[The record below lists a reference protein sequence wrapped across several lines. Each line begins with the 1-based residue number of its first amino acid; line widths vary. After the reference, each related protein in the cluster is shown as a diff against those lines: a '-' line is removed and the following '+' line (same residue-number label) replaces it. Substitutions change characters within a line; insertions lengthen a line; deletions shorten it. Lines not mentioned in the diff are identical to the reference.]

1 MQLDRTDRLIL
12 RQLLR
17 TAPGRRAFGAHVNAR
32 ASVPAWSRDRRNQ
45 LTAGAVR
52 RDMGTTTCVIA
63 RACATVASALLL
75 LSGGPAR
82 AADPAAPAP
91 VAVVAAA
98 LKVVPPVPLEPGPL
112 YARRTTH
119 DRIGR
124 IVVPVEINGRGPFR
138 FILDTGANSSAI
150 SETTALALEL
160 VPVAGAV
167 INVHGVTGSA
177 TLPVVRVATL
187 QAGELLLENQRLPVL
202 PPAVFAGMDGI
213 LGVDA
218 LQDARIEV
226 DFGRDRVTIRRSSGR
241 HAPKGFLVV
250 RAWLQNGGLLLVDGQ
265 VGRVP
270 VKAIV
275 DTGAERSLGN
285 EALRAALVDAARR
298 PHETVATTVIGA
310 TPQIAHGLS
319 FEAPTIDIGGA
330 RLNNLT
336 VTFGD
341 LHVFGIWSLLDEP
354 AILIGMDLLG
364 TLEQFVVD
372 YTRREFHLRPVSSGQ
387 PMLRRC
393 GGIECNTRIPPP
405 EA

>member
-1 MQLDRTDRLIL
+1 MQL
-12 RQLLR
+12 
-17 TAPGRRAFGAHVNAR
+17 G
-32 ASVPAWSRDRRNQ
+32 RRNQ

-52 RDMGTTTCVIA
+52 RDMGTTTFVIA

-75 LSGGPAR
+75 LSGGWAR

-91 VAVVAAA
+91 VAVVPEAV
-98 LKVVPPVPLEPGPL
+98 KVVPPVPPEPGPL
-112 YARRTTH
+112 YATRTTR

-124 IVVPVEINGRGPFR
+124 IVAPVEINGRGPFR
-138 FILDTGANSSAI
+138 FILDTGANSSVI

-160 VPVAGAV
+160 VPVAGVV

-177 TLPVVRVATL
+177 TLPAVQVATL
-187 QAGELLLENQRLPVL
+187 RVGELLLEKQRLPVL
-202 PPAVFAGMDGI
+202 PPAVFAGVDGI

-226 DFGRDRVTIRRSSGR
+226 DFGRDRVTIRRSSGQR
-241 HAPKGFLVV
+241 APKGFLVV

-285 EALRAALVDAARR
+285 EALRAALVDRVRR

-310 TPQIAHGLS
+310 TPQIAQGLS
-319 FEAPTIDIGGA
+319 FEAPAIDIGGA

-341 LHVFGIWSLLDEP
+341 LHVFGIWSLLEEP

-372 YTRREFHLRPVSSGQ
+372 YTRREFYLRPASSGR
-387 PMLRRC
+387 PMLHRC

>member
-1 MQLDRTDRLIL
+1 MQFNRARRPIFVE
-12 RQLLR
+12 
-17 TAPGRRAFGAHVNAR
+17 PGRAG
-32 ASVPAWSRDRRNQ
+32 RNQ

-52 RDMGTTTCVIA
+52 RDMGSAIS
-63 RACATVASALLL
+63 RIPLACAAAASALLL
-75 LSGGPAR
+75 LLAGGAAV

-91 VAVVAAA
+91 VAAPAPAGVAPAA
-98 LKVVPPVPLEPGPL
+98 PAAVPVAPPEPGPL
-112 YARRTTH
+112 YATRTTL

-124 IVVPVEINGRGPFR
+124 IVAPVEINGRGPFR

-150 SETTALALEL
+150 SEATALALEL
-160 VPVAGAV
+160 VPVDGAV

-177 TLPVVRVATL
+177 TLPVVQVATL
-187 QAGELLLENQRLPVL
+187 RAGELLLENQRLPVL

-241 HAPKGFLVV
+241 RAPKGFLVV
-250 RAWLQNGGLLLVDGQ
+250 HAYLQNGGLLLVDGQ

-285 EALRAALVDAARR
+285 EALRSALVDGARR
-298 PHETVATTVIGA
+298 PHESVATTVIGA
-310 TPQIAHGLS
+310 TPQIAQGLS
-319 FEAPTIDIGGA
+319 FEAPSIDIGGA

-341 LHVFGIWSLLDEP
+341 LHVFNIWSLLEEP

-372 YTRREFHLRPVSSGQ
+372 YSRREFHLKPVSSGQ
-387 PMLRRC
+387 PTLRRC

>member
-1 MQLDRTDRLIL
+1 M
-12 RQLLR
+12 
-17 TAPGRRAFGAHVNAR
+17 H
-32 ASVPAWSRDRRNQ
+32 
-45 LTAGAVR
+45 
-52 RDMGTTTCVIA
+52 TTTFVIA
-63 RACATVASALLL
+63 RVCATVAAALL
-75 LSGGPAR
+75 LSGETAR

-91 VAVVAAA
+91 VAIAPDA
-98 LKVVPPVPLEPGPL
+98 LVVVPPVPPEPGPL
-112 YARRTTH
+112 YAARTTR

-124 IVVPVEINGRGPFR
+124 IVAPVEINGRGPFR
-138 FILDTGANSSAI
+138 FLLDTGANSSVI
-150 SETTALALEL
+150 SEATALALEL
-160 VPVAGAV
+160 VPVAGSV
-167 INVHGVTGSA
+167 VNVHGVTGSA
-177 TLPVVRVATL
+177 TLPAVQVATL
-187 QAGELLLENQRLPVL
+187 RVGELLLENQRLPVL
-202 PPAVFAGMDGI
+202 PPAVFAGVDGI

-226 DFGRDRVTIRRSSGR
+226 DFGRDRVTIRRSSGQR
-241 HAPKGFLVV
+241 APKGFLVV

-285 EALRAALVDAARR
+285 EALRAALVYGARR
-298 PHETVATTVIGA
+298 PHQMVATTVIGA
-310 TPQIAHGLS
+310 TPQIAQGLS
-319 FEAPTIDIGGA
+319 FEAPAIDIGGA

-341 LHVFGIWSLLDEP
+341 LHVFDIWSLLEEP

-364 TLEQFVVD
+364 TLEQLVVD
-372 YTRREFHLRPVSSGQ
+372 YARREFHLKPVSSGQ
-387 PMLRRC
+387 PILRRC

>member
-12 RQLLR
+12 KQLPC
-17 TAPGRRAFGAHVNAR
+17 TAPGRRALGAHINAR
-32 ASVPAWSRDRRNQ
+32 ASLPAWPRDRNQ
-45 LTAGAVR
+45 FAAGAVR
-52 RDMGTTTCVIA
+52 RDMDTTTFVIA
-63 RACATVASALLL
+63 RAGAAVASALLLL
-75 LSGGPAR
+75 LSGGPAG

-91 VAVVAAA
+91 VAVVPAA
-98 LKVVPPVPLEPGPL
+98 LEVVPPVPPEPGPL
-112 YARRTTH
+112 YATRTTH

-124 IVVPVEINGRGPFR
+124 IVAPVEINGRGPFR
-138 FILDTGANSSAI
+138 FILDTGANTSAI

-160 VPVAGAV
+160 VPFDGAV

-177 TLPVVRVATL
+177 TLPVIQVATL
-187 QAGELLLENQRLPVL
+187 RAGGLLLENQRLPVL
-202 PPAVFAGMDGI
+202 PSAVFAGMDGI

-241 HAPKGFLVV
+241 RAPKGFLVV

-275 DTGAERSLGN
+275 DTGAERSIGN
-285 EALRAALVDAARR
+285 EALRAALVDSARR
-298 PHETVATTVIGA
+298 PHEMVATTVIGA
-310 TPQIAHGLS
+310 TPQIMQGLS
-319 FEAPTIDIGGA
+319 FEAPAIDIGGA

-341 LHVFGIWSLLDEP
+341 LHVFGIWSLLEEP
-354 AILIGMDLLG
+354 AILIGMDMLG
-364 TLEQFVVD
+364 TLEKFVVD
-372 YTRREFHLRPVSSGQ
+372 YSRREFHLKPVSSGQ

-405 EA
+405 DA

>member
-1 MQLDRTDRLIL
+1 
-12 RQLLR
+12 
-17 TAPGRRAFGAHVNAR
+17 
-32 ASVPAWSRDRRNQ
+32 
-45 LTAGAVR
+45 
-52 RDMGTTTCVIA
+52 MGTTTFVIA

-82 AADPAAPAP
+82 AADPVAPAP
-91 VAVVAAA
+91 VAVVPAA

-124 IVVPVEINGRGPFR
+124 IVAPVEINGRGPFR

-150 SETTALALEL
+150 SEATALALEL
-160 VPVAGAV
+160 VPFDGAV

-177 TLPVVRVATL
+177 TLPAVQVATL
-187 QAGELLLENQRLPVL
+187 RAGELLLENQRLPVL

-226 DFGRDRVTIRRSSGR
+226 DFGRDRVIIRRSSGR
-241 HAPKGFLVV
+241 RAPKGFLVV

-285 EALRAALVDAARR
+285 EALRAALVDSARR
-298 PHETVATTVIGA
+298 PHEMVATTVIGA
-310 TPQIAHGLS
+310 TPQIAQGLS
-319 FEAPTIDIGGA
+319 FEAPAIDIGGA

-341 LHVFGIWSLLDEP
+341 LHVFNIWSLLEEP

-372 YTRREFHLRPVSSGQ
+372 YSRREFHLKPVSSGQ